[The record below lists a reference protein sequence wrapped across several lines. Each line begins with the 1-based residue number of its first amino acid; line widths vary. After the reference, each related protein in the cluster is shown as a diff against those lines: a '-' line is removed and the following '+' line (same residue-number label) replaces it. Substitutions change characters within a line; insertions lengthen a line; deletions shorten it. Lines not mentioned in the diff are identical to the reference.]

1 VVRIDMVVVLR
12 FSVEVIGKFKNL
24 LCKITLNACGA
35 KFRQKTANI
44 ILEQFITHLTQSI
57 LNPNF

>member
-1 VVRIDMVVVLR
+1 MVVVLQ
-12 FSVEVIGKFKNL
+12 FFAEVIGKLKSL

-44 ILEQFITHLTQSI
+44 ILEQFITHLTQST